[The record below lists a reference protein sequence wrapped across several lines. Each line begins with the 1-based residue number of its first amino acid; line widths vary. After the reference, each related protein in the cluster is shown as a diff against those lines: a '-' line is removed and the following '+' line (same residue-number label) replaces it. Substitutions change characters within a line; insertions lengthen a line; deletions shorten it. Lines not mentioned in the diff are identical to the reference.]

1 MLPVTPGVTPPRFR
15 TKMKKE
21 TTSTRTVVVEVE
33 EMDVVVESAEV
44 VVVLVESEL
53 VVLSTFTLSKVEVDR
68 LTLDV
73 ETVFTE
79 VVLVDVDV

>member
-1 MLPVTPGVTPPRFR
+1 M
-15 TKMKKE
+15 
-21 TTSTRTVVVEVE
+21 
-33 EMDVVVESAEV
+33 
-44 VVVLVESEL
+44 LVESEL

-73 ETVFTE
+73 EETVFTE